1 MTTNEGEEHFR
12 IDWKAVFEPDD
23 YLYFYYEGLGGEQ
36 REKEVN
42 FIVKELNLME
52 PKKILDLACGY
63 GRHANKLAALGH
75 DVTGVDITE
84 GFLEIAKKEAKEIG
98 VKVRYILQDMRE
110 INFNNEFD
118 CAISMSTAFG
128 YFEDDENF
136 KVLENVSRALKK
148 GGLFLLDLTN
158 RDFILR
164 NFLPYI
170 VIEKGKDYMIDINKL
185 DTVEG
190 RLYDRRIVLRNGVI
204 KEKPFF
210 VRQYA
215 PTEIRDLLERVNLK
229 VTKMFGNYDSSP
241 LSVNSR
247 RMIVIAVK

>member
-1 MTTNEGEEHFR
+1 MSEKKEFKV
-12 IDWKAVFEPDD
+12 DWEAVFEPDN

-42 FIVKELNLME
+42 FIVKELNLAE

-63 GRHANKLAALGH
+63 GRHANKLADLGH

-136 KVLENVSRALKK
+136 KVLENVAKALKK

-190 RLYDRRIVLRNGVI
+190 RLYDRRIVFRNGI
-204 KEKPFF
+204 MKEKPFF
-210 VRQYA
+210 TRLYA

-229 VTKMFGNYDSSP
+229 VIKMFGYYDSSP
-241 LSVNSR
+241 LDINSR
-247 RMIVIAVK
+247 RMIVIAEK